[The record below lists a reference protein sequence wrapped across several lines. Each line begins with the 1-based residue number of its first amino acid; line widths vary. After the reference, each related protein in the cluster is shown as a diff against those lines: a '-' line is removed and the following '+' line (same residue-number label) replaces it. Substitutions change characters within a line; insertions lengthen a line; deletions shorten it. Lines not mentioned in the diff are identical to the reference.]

1 MFPVQIFP
9 GLIALRK
16 MCNHPDIFS
25 GGPKV
30 LKGTPEEDVK
40 EEDRFGF
47 WKRSGKLIVVESLL
61 KIWHKQSHRVL
72 LFTQSR
78 QVSVRD
84 KVAPQVRSSLATG
97 GKRGNGPREAWVEGS
112 IFYARRHL
120 ASRSFGAGPRLPFA
134 NGRPD

>member
-25 GGPKV
+25 GGPKI
-30 LKGTPEEDVK
+30 LKGTPEEDLK
-40 EEDRFGF
+40 EEDHFGF
-47 WKRSGKLIVVESLL
+47 WRRSGKLIVVESLL

-84 KVAPQVRSSLATG
+84 KGPPRVGTPFATG
-97 GKRGNGPREAWVEGS
+97 PVHWSKGGMAPE
-112 IFYARRHL
+112 RHGWRHPL
-120 ASRSFGAGPRLPFA
+120 WQKVFGFMELRC
-134 NGRPD
+134 RPSAAFC